1 MTNFEKFPH
10 KTNNNYS
17 GTTLSAWSRQ
27 QKIAMI
33 AGFVILGILIAL
45 SACSK
50 QSPKKALVGIST
62 PDTQTA
68 GTTPAPSLTPTPAP
82 VTPVAVEKKKTTK
95 KRPAAIVTYSDP
107 KSGVSFR
114 YPRKYELA
122 SGDKIQP
129 EVAGVGGVPMNFVQP
144 GGESVAMVA
153 VPAKTYKG
161 TDFTTAF
168 FHVNVNRSLSE
179 QECSEFA
186 VVDASNPDSEPMNAE
201 KLQVGT
207 ATMEKTS
214 NFSGDALKQSETQY
228 YHRYESG
235 ACYEFVLG
243 LGTAGYGT
251 EEDVVAVN
259 HDEVFG
265 KLEKILETVKIQP
278 VEQKQ
283 AAVQAETPATTASA
297 TTEQAAQQ

>member
-1 MTNFEKFPH
+1 MTNFEKSPP
-10 KTNNNYS
+10 KTNSNNS
-17 GTTLSAWSRQ
+17 GATLSSWSRQ

-50 QSPKKALVGIST
+50 QSPKPALVGISS
-62 PDTQTA
+62 PDTQTSTA
-68 GTTPAPSLTPTPAP
+68 AAAPTPMATPAPA
-82 VTPVAVEKKKTTK
+82 VPVAKKKTRK

-107 KSGVSFR
+107 KTGVSFS

-129 EVAGVGGVPMNFVQP
+129 AIEGLGPVPMNFVQP
-144 GGESVAMVA
+144 GGASVAMVA
-153 VPAKTYKG
+153 VPPTTYPG

-179 QECSEFA
+179 KECSEFA
-186 VVDASNPDSEPMNAE
+186 FVDASNADGEPIDAE
-201 KLQVGT
+201 QLRVGST
-207 ATMEKTS
+207 DMEKTS
-214 NFSGDALKQSETQY
+214 NFAGDAIKQGETQY
-228 YHRYESG
+228 YHRYENG

-251 EEDVVAVN
+251 EDGVEPVNPDDVFA
-259 HDEVFG
+259 
-265 KLEKILETVKIQP
+265 KLEKILASVKIQP
-278 VEQKQ
+278 VEQDQVVAKTPT
-283 AAVQAETPATTASA
+283 ATEETAK
-297 TTEQAAQQ
+297 

>member
-10 KTNNNYS
+10 KTNSNNS
-17 GTTLSAWSRQ
+17 GAMLSSWSRQ

-50 QSPKKALVGIST
+50 QAPKPALVGISS
-62 PDTQTA
+62 PDTQTSTA
-68 GTTPAPSLTPTPAP
+68 SAAPAPTATSAPAAP
-82 VTPVAVEKKKTTK
+82 VAKKKTRK

-107 KSGVSFR
+107 KTGVSFR

-129 EVAGVGGVPMNFVQP
+129 AIDGLGPVPMNFVQP
-144 GGESVAMVA
+144 GGASVAMVA
-153 VPAKTYKG
+153 VPPTTYPG

-179 QECSEFA
+179 KECSEFA
-186 VVDASNPDSEPMNAE
+186 FVDASNADGEPIDAE
-201 KLQVGT
+201 KLRVG
-207 ATMEKTS
+207 AAYMEKTS
-214 NFSGDALKQSETQY
+214 NFAGDAMKQGETQY
-228 YHRYESG
+228 YHRYEEG

-251 EEDVVAVN
+251 EEGVEAVN

-265 KLEKILETVKIQP
+265 KLEKILASVKIQP
-278 VEQKQ
+278 AEQEQ
-283 AAVQAETPATTASA
+283 VVARTPTA
-297 TTEQAAQQ
+297 TTEEATK

>member
-10 KTNNNYS
+10 KTSSNNS
-17 GTTLSAWSRQ
+17 GATLSSWSRQ

-50 QSPKKALVGIST
+50 QSPKPALVGISS
-62 PDTQTA
+62 PDTQTSTA
-68 GTTPAPSLTPTPAP
+68 AAAPTPMATPAPA
-82 VTPVAVEKKKTTK
+82 VPVAKKKTRK

-107 KSGVSFR
+107 KTGVSFS

-129 EVAGVGGVPMNFVQP
+129 AIEGLGPVPMNFVQP
-144 GGESVAMVA
+144 GGASVAMVA
-153 VPAKTYKG
+153 VPPTTYPG

-179 QECSEFA
+179 KECSEFA
-186 VVDASNPDSEPMNAE
+186 FVDASNADGEPIDAE
-201 KLQVGT
+201 QLRVGST
-207 ATMEKTS
+207 DMEKTS
-214 NFSGDALKQSETQY
+214 NFAGDAIKQGETQY
-228 YHRYESG
+228 YHRYENG

-251 EEDVVAVN
+251 EDGVEPVNPDDVFA
-259 HDEVFG
+259 
-265 KLEKILETVKIQP
+265 KLEKILASVKIQP
-278 VEQKQ
+278 VEQDQVVAKTPT
-283 AAVQAETPATTASA
+283 ATEETAK
-297 TTEQAAQQ
+297 

>member
-1 MTNFEKFPH
+1 MTNFEKSPH
-10 KTNNNYS
+10 KTNSNNS
-17 GTTLSAWSRQ
+17 GATLSSWSRQ

-50 QSPKKALVGIST
+50 QSPKPALVGISS
-62 PDTQTA
+62 PDTQTSTA
-68 GTTPAPSLTPTPAP
+68 AAAPTPMATPAPA
-82 VTPVAVEKKKTTK
+82 VPVAKKKTRK

-107 KSGVSFR
+107 KTGVSFS

-129 EVAGVGGVPMNFVQP
+129 AIEGLGPVPMNFVQP
-144 GGESVAMVA
+144 GGASVAMVA
-153 VPAKTYKG
+153 VPPTTYPG

-179 QECSEFA
+179 KECSEFA
-186 VVDASNPDSEPMNAE
+186 FVDASNADGEPIDAE
-201 KLQVGT
+201 QLRVGST
-207 ATMEKTS
+207 DMEKTS
-214 NFSGDALKQSETQY
+214 NFAGDAIKQGETQY
-228 YHRYESG
+228 YHRYENG

-251 EEDVVAVN
+251 EDGVEPVNPDDVFA
-259 HDEVFG
+259 
-265 KLEKILETVKIQP
+265 KLEKILASVKIQP
-278 VEQKQ
+278 VEQEQVVAKTPT
-283 AAVQAETPATTASA
+283 ATEETAK
-297 TTEQAAQQ
+297 

>member
-10 KTNNNYS
+10 KTSSNNS
-17 GTTLSAWSRQ
+17 GATLSSWSRQ

-33 AGFVILGILIAL
+33 AGFAILGILIAL

-50 QSPKKALVGIST
+50 QSPRPALVGISS
-62 PDTQTA
+62 PDTQTSTA
-68 GTTPAPSLTPTPAP
+68 AATPPTATTPAAP
-82 VTPVAVEKKKTTK
+82 VAKKKTHK

-107 KSGVSFR
+107 KTGVSFR

-129 EVAGVGGVPMNFVQP
+129 AIDGLGPVPMNFVQP
-144 GGESVAMVA
+144 GGASVAMVA
-153 VPAKTYKG
+153 VPPTTYPG

-179 QECSEFA
+179 KECSEFA
-186 VVDASNPDSEPMNAE
+186 FVDASNADGEPVDAE
-201 KLQVGT
+201 KRRVGS
-207 ATMEKTS
+207 AYMEKTS
-214 NFSGDALKQSETQY
+214 NFAGDAMKQGETQY
-228 YHRYESG
+228 YHRYEEG

-251 EEDVVAVN
+251 EDGVEPVN
-259 HDEVFG
+259 HDEVFA
-265 KLEKILETVKIQP
+265 KLEKILASVKIQP
-278 VEQKQ
+278 FEQEQVVAKTPT
-283 AAVQAETPATTASA
+283 ATEETAK
-297 TTEQAAQQ
+297 

>member
-1 MTNFEKFPH
+1 MANSQQFPN
-10 KTNNNYS
+10 KTNSNDS
-17 GTTLSAWSRQ
+17 GATLSSWSRQ

-50 QSPKKALVGIST
+50 AAPKPALVGISS
-62 PDTQTA
+62 PDTQTSTA
-68 GTTPAPSLTPTPAP
+68 AAAPTPTATPAPA
-82 VTPVAVEKKKTTK
+82 TPVAKKKTHK

-107 KSGVSFR
+107 KTGVSFQ

-129 EVAGVGGVPMNFVQP
+129 AIDGLGPVPMNFAQP
-144 GGESVAMVA
+144 GGTSVAMVA
-153 VPAKTYKG
+153 VPPITYPG

-179 QECSEFA
+179 KECSEFA
-186 VVDASNPDSEPMNAE
+186 FVDASNADGEPVDAE
-201 KLQVGT
+201 KLRVG
-207 ATMEKTS
+207 AAYMEKTS
-214 NFSGDALKQSETQY
+214 NFAGDAMKQGETQY
-228 YHRYESG
+228 YHRYENG

-251 EEDVVAVN
+251 EDGVEPVN
-259 HDEVFG
+259 HDEVFA
-265 KLEKILETVKIQP
+265 KLEKILASVKIQP
-278 VEQKQ
+278 VEQERVVAKTPT
-283 AAVQAETPATTASA
+283 ATEETAK
-297 TTEQAAQQ
+297 

>member
-10 KTNNNYS
+10 KTNSNNS
-17 GTTLSAWSRQ
+17 GATLSSWSRQ

-50 QSPKKALVGIST
+50 QAPKPALVGISS
-62 PDTQTA
+62 PDTQTSTA
-68 GTTPAPSLTPTPAP
+68 STAPGPTATSAPAAP
-82 VTPVAVEKKKTTK
+82 VAKRKTRK

-107 KSGVSFR
+107 KTGVSFR

-129 EVAGVGGVPMNFVQP
+129 AIDGLGPVPMNFVQP
-144 GGESVAMVA
+144 GGASVAMVA
-153 VPAKTYKG
+153 VPPTTYPG

-179 QECSEFA
+179 KECSEFA
-186 VVDASNPDSEPMNAE
+186 FVDASNADGEPIDAE
-201 KLQVGT
+201 KLRVG
-207 ATMEKTS
+207 AAYMEKTS
-214 NFSGDALKQSETQY
+214 NFAGDAMKQGETQY
-228 YHRYESG
+228 YHRYEEG

-251 EEDVVAVN
+251 EEGVEAVN

-265 KLEKILETVKIQP
+265 KLEKILASVKIQP
-278 VEQKQ
+278 VEQEQ
-283 AAVQAETPATTASA
+283 VVARTPTA
-297 TTEQAAQQ
+297 TTEEATK

>member
-10 KTNNNYS
+10 KTSSNNS
-17 GTTLSAWSRQ
+17 GATLSSWSRQ

-33 AGFVILGILIAL
+33 AGFAILGILIAL

-50 QSPKKALVGIST
+50 QSPRPALVGISS
-62 PDTQTA
+62 PDTQTSTA
-68 GTTPAPSLTPTPAP
+68 AATPPTATTPAAP
-82 VTPVAVEKKKTTK
+82 VAKKKTHK

-107 KSGVSFR
+107 KTGVSFR

-129 EVAGVGGVPMNFVQP
+129 AIDGLGPVPMNFVQP
-144 GGESVAMVA
+144 GGASVAMVA
-153 VPAKTYKG
+153 VPPTTYPG

-179 QECSEFA
+179 KECSEFA
-186 VVDASNPDSEPMNAE
+186 FVDASNADGEPVDAE
-201 KLQVGT
+201 KLRIGST
-207 ATMEKTS
+207 YMEKTS
-214 NFSGDALKQSETQY
+214 NFAGDAMKQGETQY
-228 YHRYESG
+228 YHRYEEG

-251 EEDVVAVN
+251 EDGVEPVN
-259 HDEVFG
+259 HDQVFS
-265 KLEKILETVKIQP
+265 KLEKILASVKIQP
-278 VEQKQ
+278 VEQEQVVAKTPT
-283 AAVQAETPATTASA
+283 ATEETAK
-297 TTEQAAQQ
+297 

>member
-10 KTNNNYS
+10 KTNSNSS
-17 GTTLSAWSRQ
+17 GATLSSWSRQ

-50 QSPKKALVGIST
+50 QAPKPALVGISS
-62 PDTQTA
+62 PDTQTSTA
-68 GTTPAPSLTPTPAP
+68 SAAPAPTATPAPTTPTA
-82 VTPVAVEKKKTTK
+82 KKKTHK

-107 KSGVSFR
+107 KTGVSFR

-129 EVAGVGGVPMNFVQP
+129 AIEGIGPVPMNFVQP
-144 GGESVAMVA
+144 GGASVAMVA
-153 VPAKTYKG
+153 VPPTTYLG

-179 QECSEFA
+179 KECSEFA
-186 VVDASNPDSEPMNAE
+186 FVDASNADGEPVDAE
-201 KLQVGT
+201 KQRVGS
-207 ATMEKTS
+207 AYMEKTS
-214 NFSGDALKQSETQY
+214 NFAGDAMKQGETQY
-228 YHRYESG
+228 YHRYENS

-251 EEDVVAVN
+251 EEGVEAVN

-265 KLEKILETVKIQP
+265 KLEKILASVKIQA
-278 VEQKQ
+278 VERDQVVAKTPTGTE
-283 AAVQAETPATTASA
+283 ETAK
-297 TTEQAAQQ
+297 

>member
-10 KTNNNYS
+10 KTNSNNS
-17 GTTLSAWSRQ
+17 GATLSSWSRQ

-50 QSPKKALVGIST
+50 AAPKTALVGISS
-62 PDTQTA
+62 PDTQTSTA
-68 GTTPAPSLTPTPAP
+68 SAAPAPTATPAPTAP
-82 VTPVAVEKKKTTK
+82 VAKKKTHK

-107 KSGVSFR
+107 KTGVSFR

-129 EVAGVGGVPMNFVQP
+129 AIDGLGPVPMNFVQP
-144 GGESVAMVA
+144 GGGSVAMVA
-153 VPAKTYKG
+153 VPPTTYPG

-179 QECSEFA
+179 KECSEFA
-186 VVDASNPDSEPMNAE
+186 FVDASNADGEPVDAE
-201 KLQVGT
+201 KLRVGS
-207 ATMEKTS
+207 AYMEKTS
-214 NFSGDALKQSETQY
+214 NFAGDALKQGETQY
-228 YHRYESG
+228 YHRYENG

-251 EEDVVAVN
+251 KNGVEAVN

-265 KLEKILETVKIQP
+265 KLEKILASVKIQP
-278 VEQKQ
+278 VEQEQVVAKTPT
-283 AAVQAETPATTASA
+283 ATEETAK
-297 TTEQAAQQ
+297 

>member
-10 KTNNNYS
+10 KTNSNNS
-17 GTTLSAWSRQ
+17 GATLSSWSRQ

-50 QSPKKALVGIST
+50 QAPKPALVGISS
-62 PDTQTA
+62 PDTQTSTA
-68 GTTPAPSLTPTPAP
+68 AAAPTPMATPALA
-82 VTPVAVEKKKTTK
+82 VPVAKKKTHK

-107 KSGVSFR
+107 KTGVSFS

-129 EVAGVGGVPMNFVQP
+129 AIEGLGPVPMNFAQP
-144 GGESVAMVA
+144 GGASVAMVA
-153 VPAKTYKG
+153 VPPTTYPG

-179 QECSEFA
+179 KECSEFA
-186 VVDASNPDSEPMNAE
+186 FMDASNADGEPVDAE
-201 KLQVGT
+201 KRRVGS
-207 ATMEKTS
+207 AYMEKTS
-214 NFSGDALKQSETQY
+214 NFAGDAMKQAETQY
-228 YHRYESG
+228 YHRYEEG

-243 LGTAGYGT
+243 LGTARYGT
-251 EEDVVAVN
+251 EDGVEPVN
-259 HDEVFG
+259 HDEVFA
-265 KLEKILETVKIQP
+265 KLEKILASVKIQP
-278 VEQKQ
+278 VEQEQVVAKTPT
-283 AAVQAETPATTASA
+283 ATEETAK
-297 TTEQAAQQ
+297 